1 MFVGWF
7 LCLSVCL
14 WHFCLWILH
23 SNFDDF
29 ASLQGG
35 GGVAIKTG
43 GETKTD
49 KQAEANFKIQSRRV
63 CYDLLHLLPAKQLNR
78 FCHLTSKIHFFCFSS
93 TFTGRLDSLSAADVV
108 KLSNNR

>member
-7 LCLSVCL
+7 LCLSRS
-14 WHFCLWILH
+14 HFCLWILH

-35 GGVAIKTG
+35 VGGVAIKTG

-78 FCHLTSKIHFFCFSS
+78 FCHPTSKFHFFCFSS
-93 TFTGRLDSLSAADVV
+93 TFTGRLDSLSAAADVV
-108 KLSNNR
+108 KLSNR